1 MLFCLCSC
9 AQDRFEKERL
19 CSTLYSHY
27 STKADFIISDGEN
40 NTSGKADISKRDTT
54 TVTFSEP
61 SVYGGISIKSD
72 NTGNAD
78 TFIFELSGIP
88 AKVPKSLSGDLS
100 LIFSLFSDNI
110 PTKIKSLD
118 STAFRESSRKDKN
131 GKALTEV
138 SFIENGYNYTVTYD
152 KDTGIPQSIDA
163 GNDKLSVSIELS
175 DFKTINNQQ

>member
-1 MLFCLCSC
+1 MCSC
-9 AQDRFEKERL
+9 AKDRFEKERL

-27 STKADFIISDGEN
+27 SANADFIISEGEN
-40 NTSGKADISKRDTT
+40 NTSGKADISKSDTT

-72 NTGNAD
+72 STGSAD
-78 TFIFELSGIP
+78 TFIFEFSGIP

-100 LIFSLFSDNI
+100 LILSLFSDDI

-131 GKALTEV
+131 GKTLTEV
-138 SFIENGYNYTVTYD
+138 SFIENGCNYTVTYD
-152 KDTGIPQSIDA
+152 KDTGFPHSIDA
-163 GNDKLSVSIELS
+163 GNSTLSVSIELS
-175 DFKTINNQQ
+175 DFKTTTNQK